1 MLDDITLEVEGGN
14 NKADILGKS
23 GVSGKGLAD
32 APGLQKE
39 FNENSKAADNAGK
52 K

>member
-1 MLDDITLEVEGGN
+1 MLDDITLEVEGSN